1 MNKTITPSA
10 SSVAASIWFAEY
22 LQKKLEE
29 NPRSAP
35 ELARAIGMERKSIYD
50 FALLKRSPKLEVVA
64 KILAY
69 YGEDEIRIPINP
81 NRVPCSHCKYFH
93 TLNPERMTGYCRKHG
108 KGTVG
113 ENYCKEAK
121 ERNL

>member
-1 MNKTITPSA
+1 MNQKITPSA
-10 SSVAASIWFAEY
+10 SSVAASLWFAEY

-29 NPRSAP
+29 DPGSAP
-35 ELARAIGMERKSIYD
+35 KLAKAIGMERKSIYD
-50 FALLKRSPKLEVVA
+50 FALLRRSPKLEIVV

>member
-1 MNKTITPSA
+1 MNKKITPSA
-10 SSVAASIWFAEY
+10 SSVAASLWFAEY

-29 NPRSAP
+29 DPGSAP
-35 ELARAIGMERKSIYD
+35 KLAKAIGMERKSIYD
-50 FALLKRSPKLEVVA
+50 FALLRRSPKLEIVV